1 MAGQRLAASIESQ
14 LCAAGDPGR
23 AEQERRYLKSELV
36 HFGVS
41 VPATRLIVR
50 SALAE
55 GPPLAHRALI
65 DLVNALWSSQ
75 VFECRRAAVEA
86 LELRRE
92 VLLPADIEVVESLL
106 RGSGTWA
113 LVDEL
118 ATHVVG
124 DLVQRFPELASTLDR
139 WASDE
144 DFWIRRAA
152 LLALLLPLR
161 RGEGDFDRFGR
172 YADAMLEEREFFI
185 RKAIGWVLRDTGR
198 KRPQL
203 VYDWLTPR
211 VARASGTTVRE
222 AVKSL
227 ADDQRQAIAAAR
239 AKPR

>member
-14 LCAAGDPGR
+14 LRAAGDPGR

-36 HFGVS
+36 HLGVS
-41 VPATRLIVR
+41 VPATRQIVR

-55 GPPLAHRALI
+55 RPALAHRELI
-65 DLVNALWSSQ
+65 DLVSALWSSQ

-86 LELRRE
+86 LELRCD
-92 VLLPADIEVVESLL
+92 VLRPGDIEVVEKLL

-124 DLVQRFPELASTLDR
+124 DLVERFPELASTLDR

-144 DFWIRRAA
+144 DFWIRRSA

-161 RGEGDFDRFGR
+161 RGEGDFERFGR

-211 VARASGTTVRE
+211 VGRASGTTVRE

-239 AKPR
+239 VKPR